1 VSDWKNQLKE
11 LLGSASG
18 EGGPRPPGPTR
29 VRGFIS
35 GVVVPAF
42 EEIAE
47 ELQEYGRDVEVEFAD
62 RNASIR
68 VVYQG
73 KEEFYYEVKIRA
85 YQKRKFAFPMTPLRD
100 AEGRTYRAEV
110 HLRDGAQHQD
120 VTDVTKEELIQYF
133 LHDYARHL
141 RWHS

>member
-1 VSDWKNQLKE
+1 VSDWRDELKA
-11 LLGSASG
+11 LLESASG
-18 EGGPRPPGPTR
+18 DEGPRPTGPTR

-47 ELQEYGRDVEVEFAD
+47 ELQEHGRDVEVEFSD

-68 VVYQG
+68 IVHQG
-73 KEEFYYEVKIRA
+73 REEFYYEVKIRA
-85 YQKRKFAFPMTPLRD
+85 YQKRKFAFPVTPLRD
-100 AEGRTYRAEV
+100 AEGRTYRAEI

-120 VTDVTKEELIQYF
+120 VTEVSKGELIRYF